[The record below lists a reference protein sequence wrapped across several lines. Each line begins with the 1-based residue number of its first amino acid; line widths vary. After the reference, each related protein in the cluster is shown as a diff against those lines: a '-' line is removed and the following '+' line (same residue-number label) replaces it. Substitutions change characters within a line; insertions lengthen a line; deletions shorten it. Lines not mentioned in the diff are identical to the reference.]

1 MQDVGALWEELAAL
15 DQRRQE
21 YDRRI
26 REAVNRQ
33 RYLTEVRANEAA
45 RSEER
50 RLMTELDRVMTR
62 IRAVEGKLL
71 LARRSAAGQ
80 GESASFVASLS
91 KPH

>member
-21 YDRRI
+21 YDRRV
-26 REAVNRQ
+26 REAVDRQ
-33 RYLTEVRANEAA
+33 RYSTQPGANETA
-45 RSEER
+45 RADER
-50 RLMTELDRVMTR
+50 RLMVELDRVMTR

-71 LARRSAAGQ
+71 LARRLAAGR
-80 GESASFVASLS
+80 GEPSSFVASLS